1 MAGPFSTIDV
11 ICARRQALIY
21 VSSPVCEVDF
31 SSSGEPSI
39 ILNPFRRRRGPT
51 GFRLIVVNGRIRFRW
66 DTSDGIICYSLY
78 RREGGEYVLVAE
90 CVPCEAC
97 DPPEAGACCYEC
109 EDCPPGCYVVTAISE
124 DGETEPSE
132 EICIDSFPT
141 CEVTIT
147 TPSPLPPG
155 DFNAPY
161 SQQLDQEF
169 GLEST
174 EQWSIISG
182 ALPAGLTLSPSGL
195 ISGTPTD
202 GGNFAFT
209 AQVFAMCD
217 DVAAG
222 ENSKAF
228 LLNIQGGP
236 EPTCILRIQDYDTV
250 TQPLFIGHTGS
261 PISTDL
267 EWDGVWNFI
276 SPDVPLPV
284 TSYRYK
290 GSNGISTANPGIGPN
305 IAVGGRGVSQI
316 ILHGPFPA
324 SGSFAFDWWEIRIIY
339 FAPADIP
346 KRTWQGYKI
355 GGFTTTPV
363 GLYVSGMIV
372 LPATFPPGT
381 FSDNRASVTVE
392 LCP

>member
-21 VSSPVCEVDF
+21 VSPPFCEAEF
-31 SSSGEPSI
+31 SSTGEPVI
-39 ILNPFRRRRGPT
+39 VLNPFRRRRGPT

-66 DTSDGIICYSLY
+66 DTSEGVICYSLY

-90 CVPCEAC
+90 CIPCEAC
-97 DPPEAGACCYEC
+97 DPPVDGECCYEC
-109 EDCPPGCYVVTAISE
+109 EDCPPGCYALTAITE

-132 EICIDSFPT
+132 EICVDSFPT

-161 SQQLDQEF
+161 SFQLDQEF

-174 EQWSIISG
+174 EQWSIIDG
-182 ALPAGLTLSPSGL
+182 ALPAGLTLSSSGL

-202 GGNFAFT
+202 GGNFTFT
-209 AQVFAMCD
+209 ANVFAMCD
-217 DVAAG
+217 EVSAG

-236 EPTCILRIQDYDTV
+236 EPTCIYRIASYGTG
-250 TQPLFIGHTGS
+250 QPLFVPHPTAPNS
-261 PISTDL
+261 PHP
-267 EWDGVWNFI
+267 EWDGTFNFLI
-276 SPDVPLPV
+276 PGTPNA
-284 TSYRYK
+284 YRYK
-290 GSNGISTANPGIGPN
+290 GSNGEHVFPNVSIQGKEIIGVT
-305 IAVGGRGVSQI
+305 IA
-316 ILHGPFPA
+316 GPFSTGFPL
-324 SGSFAFDWWEIRIIY
+324 FTIVWEL
-339 FAPADIP
+339 
-346 KRTWQGYKI
+346 KI
-355 GGFTTTPV
+355 GDIGANRVWYGQKFGGDTSIGAGVYTLFP
-363 GLYVSGMIV
+363 SGGGP
-372 LPATFPPGT
+372 LSDSRPA
-381 FSDNRASVTVE
+381 VTVE